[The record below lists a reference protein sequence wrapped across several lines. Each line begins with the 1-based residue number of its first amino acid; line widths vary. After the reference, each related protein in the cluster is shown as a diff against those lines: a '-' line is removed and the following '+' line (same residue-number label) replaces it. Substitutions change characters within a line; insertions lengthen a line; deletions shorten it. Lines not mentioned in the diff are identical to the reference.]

1 MATRGFQMP
10 VRLADY
16 HVPMSK
22 NTYYIP
28 NFVTEDE
35 EVFLLRKIQETPQ
48 LKWKQLSNRRLQTWG
63 GDLTTKN
70 VMIAQALPPFICN
83 YPDLIS
89 RITSTGAFDDSPH
102 QRPNHVILN
111 EYCPGQGIMVRDSPR
126 HRPRAHYSPNQ
137 PHQDGPA
144 YHPVVATLSLGS
156 HTVMHYYDLPAG
168 EPVLSLLLEP
178 RSLVITTQEQYT
190 ARAHG
195 IDSVAADR
203 VGEFVWANVE
213 MVGKGLDEG
222 AASSGTPT
230 EGEILPRGTRYSL
243 TFRDVAR
250 VMNVSLGLAR

>member
-1 MATRGFQMP
+1 MP
-10 VRLADY
+10 VRLDEC
-16 HVPMSK
+16 HVPSSK

-63 GDLTTKN
+63 GDLTAKN

-89 RITSTGAFDDSPH
+89 RIISTGAFVDSPH

-111 EYCPGQGIMVRDSPR
+111 EYCPGQGIM
-126 HRPRAHYSPNQ
+126 

-156 HTVMHYYDLPAG
+156 HTVMHYYDLPAR

-190 ARAHG
+190 AHAHG
-195 IDSVAADR
+195 IDSVTEDR
-203 VGEFVWANVE
+203 IGDFVWANAE
-213 MVGKGLDEG
+213 MVGSGLGGRGEG
-222 AASSGTPT
+222 STNSSPPT
-230 EGEILPRGTRYSL
+230 EGEVLPRGTRYSL

-250 VMNVSLGLAR
+250 VMNVSRLGEAPSGVRR

>member
-1 MATRGFQMP
+1 MS
-10 VRLADY
+10 VRFAEY
-16 HVPMSK
+16 HVPGSE

-35 EVFLLRKIQETPQ
+35 EIFLLRKIQETPQ
-48 LKWKQLSNRRLQTWG
+48 PKWKQLSNRRLQVWG

-70 VMIAQALPPFICN
+70 VMILQPLPPFICD

-89 RITSTGAFDDSPH
+89 RIASTGAFDDSPH

-111 EYCPGQGIMVRDSPR
+111 EYHPGQGIM
-126 HRPRAHYSPNQ
+126 

-156 HTVMHYYDLPAG
+156 HTLMHYYDLPAR

-178 RSLVITTQEQYT
+178 RSLVITAQEQYI
-190 ARAHG
+190 AHAHG
-195 IDSVAADR
+195 IDSVTGDR
-203 VGEFVWANVE
+203 VGEFVWANAE
-213 MVGKGLDEG
+213 MVGRGLGGRGED
-222 AASSGTPT
+222 AAGPSLPT
-230 EGEILPRGTRYSL
+230 EGEVLLRGTRYSL

-250 VMNVSLGLAR
+250 VMNVGGRLGAAPTR